1 MSFPAVGTYRREM
14 QISPSFSG
22 CQMGQGA
29 ENQSLPRA
37 LYRSAGTWSQLRSPQ
52 IPLRHNPAPHTRG
65 FDHWGG
71 GQASPS
77 TAPRFLQT
85 SFLLQKG
92 FCTREKGGRILPGT
106 HTRHRGGATQRC
118 PGSRAHPTAGA
129 TPHLDLVG
137 PPLTSSFS
145 PLCRSRHSSM
155 GCPRS
160 TVFMGTFTSP
170 MMSCLEKRS
179 KS

>member
-22 CQMGQGA
+22 CQVGQGA

-52 IPLRHNPAPHTRG
+52 TPLSNRCRHNLAPHTRG
-65 FDHWGG
+65 FDHRGG

-77 TAPRFLQT
+77 TAPRYLQT

-92 FCTREKGGRILPGT
+92 F
-106 HTRHRGGATQRC
+106 
-118 PGSRAHPTAGA
+118 
-129 TPHLDLVG
+129 
-137 PPLTSSFS
+137 
-145 PLCRSRHSSM
+145 
-155 GCPRS
+155 
-160 TVFMGTFTSP
+160 
-170 MMSCLEKRS
+170 
-179 KS
+179 